1 MKEQR
6 EKAIAFARSMVGVKW
21 RHRGRKMWAVDC
33 LGLIVLSL
41 RAAGLG
47 VKDKKNYS
55 REPWKD
61 GLQQGLRER
70 CGKPIPEERW
80 QPGDIAVFKAP
91 NLGPS
96 HVAFLADYKY
106 GGFSIIHSHAQH
118 NCIECALDA
127 RWRRLLVEVYS
138 PWET

>member
-1 MKEQR
+1 MHAQR
-6 EKAIAFARSMVGVKW
+6 QKAIDFARSMIGVPW
-21 RHRGRKMWAVDC
+21 RHHGRKPWAVDC
-33 LGLIVLSL
+33 LGLVVLSL
-41 RAAGLG
+41 RAAGLE
-47 VKDKKNYS
+47 VRDKKHYG

-61 GLQQGLRER
+61 GLQQGIRER
-70 CGKPIPEERW
+70 CGDPIPEEQW

-91 NLGPS
+91 NRAPC
-96 HVAFLADYKY
+96 HVALLADYKY